1 MKMVKFVQSK
11 ARKPLGKGNSDY
23 FFLCTKKNILFML
36 NISVSDCVSINIVI
50 LDFIVQFGGEI
61 KNKYAGIVL
70 ENC

>member
-1 MKMVKFVQSK
+1 
-11 ARKPLGKGNSDY
+11 
-23 FFLCTKKNILFML
+23 ML